1 MEAVM
6 SEVFIYCDDASHAR
20 KCAVGTFRQGS
31 GGLDGRW
38 LQVLKRRG
46 KAGQGRESRGVT
58 LRPDNTLAL
67 PADSPEEAVLA
78 RQITIGPDLTGSDPT
93 RSRFQFRLVCRKCKD
108 RPLEV
113 RSEKLSP
120 LLDALVLQGVSE
132 VPLTLIA
139 AMLTVQSRQV
149 ND

>member
-1 MEAVM
+1 M
-6 SEVFIYCDDASHAR
+6 SELFIYCDDASHPNR
-20 KCAVGTFRQGS
+20 TAVATFRQGS
-31 GGLDGRW
+31 GGLAGSW
-38 LQVLKRRG
+38 VQVLKRRG

-67 PADSPEEAVLA
+67 PAGSPEEAVLA
-78 RQITIGPDLTGSDPT
+78 RHMTIGPDLTGSDPT
-93 RSRFQFRLVCRKCKD
+93 RSRFQFRLICRKCKD

-113 RSEKLSP
+113 RSENLSP

-132 VPLTLIA
+132 VPLALIA
-139 AMLTVQSRQV
+139 AMLVVQSRQV